1 MRPSGVTN
9 RTRSCPFAVRS
20 RDTGINRAAVLRPGR
35 RGQTSMEVALLILA
49 VLVIAAVAAISA
61 SGFNRTVTSG
71 VGSAID
77 VITSETIARAGQ
89 T

>member
-1 MRPSGVTN
+1 MRPSGAMN
-9 RTRSCPFAVRS
+9 RTRSCPFATLS
-20 RDTGINRAAVLRPGR
+20 RDTGINRITTLRPGR

-49 VLVIAAVAAISA
+49 VLAIAAVAAISA